1 MSCRACPI
9 NLKPGPAVRRLGLMS
24 SVSAGLS
31 YRAGPVVVPVLLSGP
46 ACSEAITSQV
56 APAYTA
62 AALTSRDV
70 RLAYPGP
77 AHPPSKATEVCAK
90 SRLLRESTLA
100 CRFTTPCPCIGP
112 VIPGPMITLTF
123 KQYHYKFQ
131 CYIDDIEELKEC
143 IYNIKTYKSPQ
154 DNPV

>member
-1 MSCRACPI
+1 
-9 NLKPGPAVRRLGLMS
+9 MS

-77 AHPPSKATEVCAK
+77 AYPPSKAFVLKADFCAK
-90 SRLLRESTLA
+90 ALSRAVPQLLVPA
-100 CRFTTPCPCIGP
+100 QAP
-112 VIPGPMITLTF
+112 
-123 KQYHYKFQ
+123 
-131 CYIDDIEELKEC
+131 
-143 IYNIKTYKSPQ
+143 
-154 DNPV
+154 